1 MNNSLCRRISS
12 LFLYLALPV
21 AALAP
26 VAGMAQDAAS
36 TKAPT
41 EAETAWKALNKLNQ
55 PPAPPEDWQTNQPS
69 KETVSAFYLPTL
81 MKIADAARD
90 FYTKFPDDTNAS
102 KAAQLELSR
111 LTIAEQNFGE
121 TNNSARIDAL
131 IAKTSSNPNAT
142 TQEKLASTTRSIQ
155 KLIAKLPDSL
165 PQLEKSGRDLIKQY
179 PKETIGYQVLMLVMQ
194 NSEGDAAA
202 KLAKELTGENVPEQ
216 IREHAK
222 MLTAQLDMLNKP
234 LDLKYTAVDG
244 REVDISKL
252 KGKVVLVDFWATWCG
267 PCMAELP
274 NVKAAY
280 AELHEKGFEIL
291 GISFDQDKDK
301 LTSTLASKG
310 MTWAQYFDGEG
321 WGNKFGKQWGIQSI
335 PTMWLVNKKGVL
347 CDVNGRENLKE
358 KLVKLLAE
366 SI

>member
-1 MNNSLCRRISS
+1 
-12 LFLYLALPV
+12 
-21 AALAP
+21 
-26 VAGMAQDAAS
+26 
-36 TKAPT
+36 
-41 EAETAWKALNKLNQ
+41 
-55 PPAPPEDWQTNQPS
+55 
-69 KETVSAFYLPTL
+69 
-81 MKIADAARD
+81 
-90 FYTKFPDDTNAS
+90 
-102 KAAQLELSR
+102 
-111 LTIAEQNFGE
+111 
-121 TNNSARIDAL
+121 
-131 IAKTSSNPNAT
+131 
-142 TQEKLASTTRSIQ
+142 
-155 KLIAKLPDSL
+155 
-165 PQLEKSGRDLIKQY
+165 
-179 PKETIGYQVLMLVMQ
+179 
-194 NSEGDAAA
+194 
-202 KLAKELTGENVPEQ
+202 
-216 IREHAK
+216 
-222 MLTAQLDMLNKP
+222 MLNKP
-234 LDLKYTAVDG
+234 LDLKYTALDG

-358 KLVKLLAE
+358 KVVKLLAE